1 MDSSENEELRQY
13 LEELRL
19 RHRDLDDAIDAL
31 MDTGRADVI
40 RIQRLKKQKLSLKDK
55 IAKIE
60 NALLPDIIA

>member
-1 MDSSENEELRQY
+1 VDSSENEELRQY